1 MKVMKVQHAIISC
14 LFSFAGSFTAP
25 SFSRFSVSS
34 KCAAS
39 DVVQRVASS
48 RRHVK
53 NEFEPGTMRRT
64 ATPRISASLKPNEI
78 QDRTGEATEL
88 VGDDSAF
95 FDLQQQSLQEWLFFT
110 AATSSVLAFIAWLWV
125 LPAGPHGGDYL
136 LDFAQSLV
144 GTTDPAMTVAA
155 MLALFAVAHS
165 GLAGLRT
172 YAEPVVGPRAWRV
185 LFALVSLPLALS
197 CVSYFINHAHEG
209 AHLWQWHDTEL
220 AHSILWITNFVSFLF
235 LYPSTFN
242 LLEIA
247 AIQPP
252 QLHLWETGVIR
263 ITRHPQAF
271 GQLLWCLAHTAYLG
285 TTTAVAASVMLLLHH
300 GFACYHG
307 DRRLQTRHGEDFEYI
322 KSTTSI
328 VPFQAILEGRQVLPQ
343 DYYKEWLRGP
353 YLLIVGGTIG
363 AYLAHPYLQAGAALL
378 NW

>member
-1 MKVMKVQHAIISC
+1 MKVQHAIISC
-14 LFSFAGSFTAP
+14 LVPLAGGFTA
-25 SFSRFSVSS
+25 SSSSQFSVSS
-34 KCAAS
+34 PYATA
-39 DVVQRVASS
+39 DVRRVVCS

-53 NEFEPGTMRRT
+53 HGVDTGALRRPNMSRICASFE
-64 ATPRISASLKPNEI
+64 PNEI
-78 QDRTGEATEL
+78 QDLTGEANEL

-95 FDLQQQSLQEWLFFT
+95 FDLQQQSLIEWLYFT
-110 AATSSVLAFIAWLWV
+110 AATSTVLAFIAWVWV
-125 LPAGPHGGDYL
+125 LPMGPHGGDSFL
-136 LDFAQSLV
+136 HFTQNLM
-144 GTTDPAMTVAA
+144 GTTDPAVTVAA

-172 YAEPVVGPRAWRV
+172 FAEPVVGPRAWRV

-209 AHLWQWHDTEL
+209 AHLWQWHDTEIT
-220 AHSILWITNFVSFLF
+220 HSMLWIVNFISFLF

-285 TTTAVAASVMLLLHH
+285 TTTAVAASAMLLLHH

-307 DRRLQTRHGEDFEYI
+307 DRRLETRHGQDFDYI
-322 KSTTSI
+322 KSKTSI

-353 YLLIVGGTIG
+353 YLLIVGGTIA
-363 AYLAHPYLQAGAALL
+363 AYFAHPYLQAGAALL